1 MSSERPLLTGHLVGT
16 RPRAGGHSVPPHC
29 HPVGGKPGH
38 RKAGRT
44 VARCAAST
52 RAPLGLKP
60 ALPHLEPR
68 HPTALKEAAMR
79 LLSNGQVRCKRRG
92 GERAGG
98 GRTPGGEHCRGV
110 SGAQSPLGLPPPWRE
125 VPFSSFRGELPE
137 GTQLCTLQN
146 R

>member
-1 MSSERPLLTGHLVGT
+1 
-16 RPRAGGHSVPPHC
+16 
-29 HPVGGKPGH
+29 
-38 RKAGRT
+38 
-44 VARCAAST
+44 
-52 RAPLGLKP
+52 
-60 ALPHLEPR
+60 
-68 HPTALKEAAMR
+68 MR

-125 VPFSSFRGELPE
+125 VPFSSFRGADCDPERSSELPE